1 MPNESELT
9 LIRRGVEELISLFT
23 AQQSAL
29 STLTEQLQS
38 FDVRLVGLE
47 KRIADCHAESHVLA
61 DAATY
66 ARAELEEANKRVE
79 AMYHEWAEAGRP
91 YRQREP
97 SSPES
102 PRSIHVRDTEPVPE

>member
-1 MPNESELT
+1 MADSEIN
-9 LIRRGVEELISLFT
+9 LIRAGVEELIGLFT

-29 STLTEQLQS
+29 LTLTKQLQS
-38 FDVRLVGLE
+38 FDARLDGLE
-47 KRIADCHAESHVLA
+47 KHVAECHAESHVLA
-61 DAATY
+61 DAATF
-66 ARAELEEANKRVE
+66 ARAELEEANRRVE